1 MTPLTLQRTAERLRV
16 NKMGFWDNIT
26 LLRANVVEG
35 KIAIANDSADQVDR
49 NVDKTQDDI
58 IRAEFE
64 ASVRNLP
71 KDKISDSNGN
81 CETCGSYAEGLG
93 NGICAKC
100 WDYVV
105 NFSSANSKIWPD
117 ATQYETIYQARL
129 NLG

>member
-1 MTPLTLQRTAERLRV
+1 
-16 NKMGFWDNIT
+16 MGFWDNI
-26 LLRANVVEG
+26 G
-35 KIAIANDSADQVDR
+35 IAMTDDSDEQVDR

-71 KDKISDSNGN
+71 KGKISDSNGN
-81 CETCGSYAEGLG
+81 CETCGSYTEGLG

-105 NFSSANSKIWPD
+105 NFSSPNSKVWPD